1 MFPNLN
7 AEMAREKMSI
17 KRLAEIANI
26 QYDSLKNKMRG
37 DTEFRRDEMYRIKK
51 NAFPNFTVDYLFKA
65 EEKGEW

>member
-17 KRLAEIANI
+17 KSLAEISNI

-37 DTEFRRDEMYRIKK
+37 VTEFRRDEMYRIKK
-51 NAFPNFTVDYLFKA
+51 NAFPKLTIDYLFKTD
-65 EEKGEW
+65 E

>member
-17 KRLAEIANI
+17 KSLSKISGI

-37 DTEFRRDEMYRIKK
+37 YTEFRRDEMYRIKK
-51 NAFPNFTVDYLFKA
+51 NAFPEFTVDYLFET
-65 EEKGEW
+65 EE

>member
-17 KRLAEIANI
+17 KRLSEIANI

-51 NAFPNFTVDYLFKA
+51 NAFPSFTVDYLFKV
-65 EEKGEW
+65 EEKGE

>member
-17 KRLAEIANI
+17 KSLSEISEI

-37 DTEFRRDEMYRIKK
+37 NTEFRRDEMYRIKK
-51 NAFPNFTVDYLFKA
+51 KAFPKFTIDYLFA
-65 EEKGEW
+65 TEE